1 MSTDPLLFRGYAH
14 AVGYGVKQSYEN
26 FQIFVA
32 KSAENGSAV
41 ASLVLECLENQT
53 SEKRALLTVF
63 MSRVE
68 GGSSIFGRDF
78 CRFRRQTPQALD
90 GSSFSSADGCH
101 ALHYLPSFES
111 LALEDGPYHGYEIIK
126 RRHFGISTGE
136 ERSHR
141 IAGLKQIIERLG
153 TQQLDEATK
162 EVHYIHPHFP
172 LSLTGTPL
180 AFAVVLGCQN
190 SVDSLLS
197 MGADPFEPIERSS
210 GEEKL
215 EISSAS
221 AIYASVTSH
230 RSEIFQQ
237 FWSWQTRHQD
247 RDIFNLIF
255 ENIAMGSRLISALAE
270 KSILERMILH
280 GSQQKLAETN
290 MIQTIISA
298 LSKFAEQQSPQ
309 NGKTLVVE
317 LVSKGVQGILGL
329 GDLDIARELMRLLC
343 RPGTCSY
350 HNICSEVEILLRRD
364 VVDNA
369 LRIACSGSFDLDE
382 SALYL
387 HFAREFGIGL
397 NVDARATKMI
407 MTWKAVD
414 FFEHCL
420 ENGLRIDDVDEGG
433 RTSLHYAVTYD
444 FFHQSPMLVNLSD
457 NPMINVADNGGITP
471 LHLAVSLGNL
481 KITELLLK
489 HGANVNA
496 TNSQGDTVLHYA
508 TQIED
513 KFEAKR
519 FCDILLKANANPL
532 YPNNLGLMPFH
543 QAAQRWQ
550 TNELSTVLNSFT
562 SDAQC
567 DINAQDLNGQSIL
580 HQAAAAI
587 EETSVSIMLRFGAS
601 VHLSDS
607 KRRTALH
614 VCAQTVVGG
623 IKQSTSSR
631 ALKSVLIA
639 NLMLGAGA
647 NALAKDID
655 DLTPMDY
662 AVMNGNE
669 LLLSLFLER
678 LENRSS
684 KLDNNQYNA
693 NYETAVSSA
702 WSLAIL
708 AEQWSVVKALLLM
721 QPTIEKDLSFL
732 KWPAGA
738 RFLRYMFESEW
749 SLIAQALRSDEY
761 LLNYPDEYF
770 EKVQIIRK
778 TFLNEYDRQLKIFIS
793 SESAYKAPKLADL
806 PSEMSEADY
815 WTADDLQRWED
826 LVDPS
831 SIHCGG
837 EVLVEIFSF
846 VKTWE
851 QPIVRL
857 YFGDASK
864 AASKLI

>member
-1 MSTDPLLFRGYAH
+1 MSNDPLLFRGYAH

-26 FQIFVA
+26 FRIFVA

-53 SEKRALLTVF
+53 NGEGALLTVF

-68 GGSSIFGRDF
+68 GGSSIFGQDF

-111 LALEDGPYHGYEIIK
+111 LALENGPYHGHEIIK
-126 RRHFGISTGE
+126 RRYFGISIGE

-153 TQQLDEATK
+153 TQQLNEATK

-180 AFAVVLGCQN
+180 AFAVVLGCQD

-197 MGADPFEPIERSS
+197 MGADPFEPIQRSS

-221 AIYASVTSH
+221 ALYASITSH
-230 RSEIFQQ
+230 RSEIFRQL
-237 FWSWQTRHQD
+237 WSWQTPRNRHQD

-290 MIQTIISA
+290 MIQTMISA

-309 NGKTLVVE
+309 NGKILIVE
-317 LVSKGVQGILGL
+317 LVSKGVQGILAL

-350 HNICSEVEILLRRD
+350 HNICSEVETLLRRD

-387 HFAREFGIGL
+387 QFAREFGMDL

-420 ENGLRIDDVDEGG
+420 ENGLRIDHVDEDG
-433 RTSLHYAVTYD
+433 RTSLHYAVTND

-496 TNSQGDTVLHYA
+496 ANSQGDTVLHYA

-513 KFEAKR
+513 KFEAKH

-532 YPNNLGLMPFH
+532 YPNNLGLMPLH

-550 TNELSTVLNSFT
+550 TNELSTVLNSFI

-567 DINAQDLNGQSIL
+567 DINAQDLNGHSIL

-587 EETSVSIMLRFGAS
+587 EETSVSIILRFGAS
-601 VHLSDS
+601 VYLSDN

-639 NLMLGAGA
+639 NLMLDAGA

-662 AVMNGNE
+662 AVMNGNDP
-669 LLLSLFLER
+669 LLSLFLQR

-684 KLDNNQYNA
+684 KLDSNQYNT

-702 WSLAIL
+702 WSFAIL
-708 AEQWSVVKALLLM
+708 VEQWSVVKALLLM
-721 QPTIEKDLSFL
+721 QPTFEKDLSLL

-738 RFLRYMFESEW
+738 RFLRYMLESEFG
-749 SLIAQALRSDEY
+749 LIAQALRSDEY
-761 LLNYPDEYF
+761 LSNYADEYF
-770 EKVQIIRK
+770 EKVQIVRK
-778 TFLNEYDRQLKIFIS
+778 RVLNEYDRS

-806 PSEMSEADY
+806 PSEMSEADH

-826 LVDPS
+826 LVDAS

-837 EVLVEIFSF
+837 EVLAEIFSF
-846 VKTWE
+846 LKTWE
-851 QPIVRL
+851 QSIVRL

-864 AASKLI
+864 AVSKLI